1 MTVLQGLKVAPIQYK
16 CPGMYWY
23 VSATITD
30 LTASSHSLLI
40 NTHCHLHVVVQFTCY
55 TGIPFGRQVL
65 TK

>member
-1 MTVLQGLKVAPIQYK
+1 MIVLQGLKVAPIQYK

-40 NTHCHLHVVVQFTCY
+40 NTHCHLHVVV
-55 TGIPFGRQVL
+55 
-65 TK
+65 